1 MKELR
6 LIVAYDRNRLIGAN
20 GDLPWHLPEDLSH
33 FQRTTMHHAIIMG
46 RKTFQS
52 IRRALP
58 GRTNIIVSR
67 SGYEGYGARTFRDLE
82 SAIKFARATGD
93 DSPFIIGGGRIY
105 RAAMPLVTEV
115 IATEINAEYEGDTY
129 FPELGP
135 EFVEIDRRS
144 GEDPRLQF
152 VRYRRGSVDKEGQ
165 RS

>member
-33 FQRTTMHHAIIMG
+33 FHRATIHHAVIMG

-67 SGYEGYGARTFRDLE
+67 FGYEGEGARTFRDLD

-93 DSPFIIGGGRIY
+93 DSPFVIGGGRIY

-115 IATEINAEYEGDTY
+115 IATEIDAEFEGDTY

-135 EFVEIDRRS
+135 DFVEIDRRY
-144 GEDPRLQF
+144 GEDPTLQF
-152 VRYRRGSVDKEGQ
+152 VRYRRA
-165 RS
+165 

>member
-6 LIVAYDRNRLIGAN
+6 LIVAYDRNRLIGAK
-20 GDLPWHLPEDLSH
+20 GDMPWLFPEDLFH
-33 FQRTTMHHAIIMG
+33 FLQVTRHHAVIMG
-46 RKTFQS
+46 RTTFES
-52 IRRALP
+52 IPRALP
-58 GRTNIIVSR
+58 ERTNIIVSR
-67 SGYEGYGARTFRDLE
+67 SGYEGYGARTFRDLD

-115 IATEINAEYEGDTY
+115 IATEIDAEYEGDTY

-135 EFVEIDRRS
+135 DFVEIDRRS

-152 VRYRRGSVDKEGQ
+152 VRYRRASVDKGGQ